1 MPSKK
6 AVRKVVVK
14 KVGKSTKKATVT
26 RPRAV
31 STVTVSELF
40 TTRETA
46 EPIVQVPAN
55 SVALFINGRSEGTV
69 DTRGAKLKDFVV
81 QHAQRKGITS
91 FSVYV
96 DGVKADTSVG
106 ANAMTG
112 ISKVELVSKDSRG

>member
-1 MPSKK
+1 MATKK

-14 KVGKSTKKATVT
+14 KVGKSKKAAVA

-31 STVTVSELF
+31 SAVPVSELF

-55 SVALFINGRSEGTV
+55 SVALFVNGRSEGTV
-69 DTRGAKLKDFVV
+69 DTHGKTLKEFVI

-91 FSVYV
+91 FSTYV
-96 DGVKADTSVG
+96 DGVKADTSMG
-106 ANAMTG
+106 GNQMTG
-112 ISKVELVSKDSRG
+112 MSKVEIVSKDSRG